1 VIVLSSKLYSR
12 NQIRLYFFLA
22 LLLLAVPSLFVLMWG
37 VVYGA
42 NLMVLGNTW
51 LGLACYVCA
60 IVVAAAL
67 MIYFVKIVRKL
78 YRLLKVSSRG
88 Q

>member
-1 VIVLSSKLYSR
+1 MLSSKLYSR

>member
-1 VIVLSSKLYSR
+1 VIVLSAKLYTK

-22 LLLLAVPSLFVLMWG
+22 LLLLAVPSLFVLIWG

-42 NLMVLGNTW
+42 NLLVLGNTW
-51 LGLACYVCA
+51 LGLACYVGA

-67 MIYFVKIVRKL
+67 MIYFGKIARKL